1 MNKFLI
7 LPFIIFGYLSLS
19 GQMQIKSMNNNTWTL
34 NQSGKKKTY
43 NATVP
48 GTVHTDLMKNGVI
61 PDPFFG
67 DNEEKVKWIEN
78 ETWEYQTTFVLTA
91 GELAFKIIDLRFEGL
106 DTYADVLLNGKNILS
121 ANNMFRIW
129 DIPVKSHLKPGKNH
143 LKIVFR
149 PAKSEGSKI
158 AASLPYKMPEG
169 ERIFARK
176 AQYHYGWDWGPKL
189 LTAGIWQD
197 VTLRFRNDAVITHVS
212 YVQEELTD
220 QLARL
225 AFKCTLDVPND
236 GDYSISIND
245 KDHNIQLKTGKNT
258 ISLPYDIQ
266 NPKKWWTN
274 GLGNPHLYPFKISLK
289 KSQKSIDTRSM
300 NIGLRTIELVQ
311 EKDKAGTSFY
321 IKLNGIPVFM
331 KGANYIPPHSFLPS
345 AGDNIYKELIKNTVE
360 GNMNML
366 RVWGGGVYADDV
378 FYDECDKHGI
388 LVWQDFMFA
397 CAMYPGDTEFLNNVR
412 LEVIDNVRRLEN
424 HACIALWCGNNEVDE
439 AWHNW
444 GWQKQFN
451 YSEKDSAKIWHDYQ
465 KLFHELIPNT
475 LTEMLPS
482 HKNIYWPSSPSIGWG
497 RKESMTQGDSHYWGV
512 WWGMQPFDV
521 YKEKTGRFMSE
532 YGFQGM
538 PPVSSF
544 RKFIPIN
551 QLNLNSPS
559 VKSHQKHPTGYQT
572 IQTYMERDYKISTKF
587 EDYIYVSQILQ
598 AEGMKVA
605 IEAHRRSMPNCMGSL
620 YWQLNDCWPVT
631 SWSSVDYY
639 GMWKAFHYQAKRS
652 FEPLLLSFNKENK
665 LINLYMVNDLL
676 NASTGTLNIQLIDFN
691 GNTLWSDTRNVNV
704 KTNTSE
710 VIYSTA
716 EDVFLKFDSTQTVL
730 VADFIAS
737 GQTVQSASYLFAKP
751 KNLNLYK
758 PAIKVKNV
766 SRDAI
771 EISSDKFVKDLYLIS
786 DSVHFSDNFFDLLPG
801 RIKKVKLSQQASDIT
816 FKSVNVVD

>member
-412 LEVIDNVRRLEN
+412 QEVIDNVRRLEN

>member
-169 ERIFARK
+169 ERIFTRK

-245 KDHNIQLKTGKNT
+245 KDHNIQLKTGENT

-665 LINLYMVNDLL
+665 HINLYMVNDLL

>member
-1 MNKFLI
+1 MNKYLI
-7 LPFIIFGYLSLS
+7 LFFIIFSYLEIS
-19 GQMQIKSMNNNTWTL
+19 GQMQIKSLNKHTWTFS
-34 NQSGKKKTY
+34 QAGKAKRY
-43 NATVP
+43 VATVP
-48 GTVHTDLMKNGVI
+48 GPVHTDLMKNGVI

-345 AGDNIYKELIKNTVE
+345 AGDNVYKELIKNTVE

-412 LEVIDNVRRLEN
+412 QEVIDNVRRLEN

>member
-1 MNKFLI
+1 MNKYLI
-7 LPFIIFGYLSLS
+7 LPFIIFGYLSLY
-19 GQMQIKSMNNNTWTL
+19 GQMQIKSLNNHTWTL

-43 NATVP
+43 TATVP

-61 PDPFFG
+61 ADPFYG

-78 ETWEYQTTFVLTA
+78 ETWEYQTTFVITA
-91 GELAFKIIDLRFEGL
+91 AELASKIIDLRFEGL
-106 DTYADVLLNGKNILS
+106 DTYADVSLNGKNILS
-121 ANNMFRIW
+121 ANNMFRTW
-129 DIPVKSHLKPGKNH
+129 NIPVKSQLKPGKNQ

-149 PAKSEGSKI
+149 PAKSEGAKM

-169 ERIFARK
+169 ERVFTRK
-176 AQYHYGWDWGPKL
+176 AQYHYGWDWGPKFV
-189 LTAGIWQD
+189 TAGIWQD
-197 VTLRFRNDAVITHVS
+197 VTLRFRNEAEITHVS

-225 AFKCTLDVPND
+225 SFKCTVDVPNG

-245 KDHNIQLKTGKNT
+245 KDHNIQLKTGENT

-266 NPKKWWTN
+266 NPKRWWTN
-274 GLGNPHLYPFKISLK
+274 GLGSPHLYPFMISLK
-289 KSQKSIDTRSM
+289 KSQKLIDTRSM

-311 EKDKAGTSFY
+311 EKDKVGTSFY

-345 AGDNIYKELIKNTVE
+345 ARENVYKALIKNTVE

-366 RVWGGGVYADDV
+366 RVWGGGVYAEDV
-378 FYDECDKHGI
+378 FYDECDKNGI

-397 CAMYPGDTEFLNNVR
+397 CAMYPGDTEFLNNVKQ
-412 LEVIDNVRRLEN
+412 EVIDNVRRLEN
-424 HACIALWCGNNEVDE
+424 HACIALWCGNNEIDE

-451 YSEKDSAKIWHDYQ
+451 YSEKDSTKIWHDYV

-475 LTEMLPS
+475 LQEILPS

-512 WWGMQPFDV
+512 WWGLQPFDV

-544 RKFIPIN
+544 QKFIPKT
-551 QLNLNSPS
+551 QLELNSS
-559 VKSHQKHPTGYQT
+559 AVKSHQKHPTGYQT
-572 IQTYMERDYKISTKF
+572 IQTYMERDYKTPLKF
-587 EDYIYVSQILQ
+587 DDYVYVSQILQ

-605 IEAHRRSMPNCMGSL
+605 MEAHRRSMPHCMGSL

-639 GMWKAFHYQAKRS
+639 GMWKAFHYQVKRS
-652 FEPLLLSFNKENK
+652 FEPILLSFHKEDK
-665 LINLYMVNDLL
+665 QIKLYMVNDLL
-676 NASTGTLNIQLIDFN
+676 NASAGTLNIQLIDFN
-691 GNTLWSDTRNVNV
+691 GNTLWSDTRNVNI
-704 KTNTSE
+704 KANMSE
-710 VIYSTA
+710 VIYSSA
-716 EDVFLKFDSTQTVL
+716 EDVFFKFDSTRTILQ
-730 VADFIAS
+730 ADFIAS
-737 GQTVQSASYLFAKP
+737 DQTMMSASYLFAKS
-751 KNLNLYK
+751 KNLNLDK
-758 PAIKVKNV
+758 PAIKIKHVGRN
-766 SRDAI
+766 AI
-771 EISSDKFVKDLYLIS
+771 EISADKFVKDLYLIS
-786 DSVHFSDNFFDLLPG
+786 DSIHFSDNFFDLLPG
-801 RIKKVKLSQQASDIT
+801 RIKKIKLSQPSSDFT
-816 FKSVNVVD
+816 FKSLNVLD

>member
-245 KDHNIQLKTGKNT
+245 KDHNIQFKTGKNT

-605 IEAHRRSMPNCMGSL
+605 MEAHRRSMPNCMGSL

-665 LINLYMVNDLL
+665 HINLYMVNDLL